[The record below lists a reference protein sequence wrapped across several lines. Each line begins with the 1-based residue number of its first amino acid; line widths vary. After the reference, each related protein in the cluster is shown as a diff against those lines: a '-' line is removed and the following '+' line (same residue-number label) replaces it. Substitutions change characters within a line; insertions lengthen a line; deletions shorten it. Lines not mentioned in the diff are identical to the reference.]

1 LGMKEYLIR
10 RSVQLVV
17 TFFILVTISFFLFRI
32 MPGDPT
38 AMLLL
43 NPQLDPETRIMLKRK
58 LGLDLPWHVQYFVFI
73 KNLFSGE
80 FGVSFY
86 HGKPVIEVIL
96 GVRLLNTFTLVGS
109 STILA
114 IIIGM
119 ILGCIAA
126 WRRGKVVD
134 LGSILFS
141 LLFYS
146 MPVFWLG
153 MLLLLIFAVRM
164 HIFPVSGTVTAGV
177 YHANFFEYLKDYLW
191 HMTLPAT
198 CLTLIQ
204 IGSNFLIMRNTL
216 LDVLSEDYI
225 VTAMAKGL
233 NDRQILFK
241 HAMRNA
247 MLPMVTI
254 IALQLAFI
262 ISGAT
267 LTETVFSW
275 AGLGKLIADAV
286 FERDYPLLQGIFIV
300 TSILVLIA
308 NFLADIIYAYLD
320 PRIRY

>member
-1 LGMKEYLIR
+1 MKDYLIR
-10 RSVQLVV
+10 RSIQLVI
-17 TFFILVTISFFLFRI
+17 TFFILVTISFFLFRV

-43 NPQLDPETRIMLKRK
+43 NPQLDPETRLLLKKK
-58 LGLDLPWHVQYFVFI
+58 LGLDLPWHIQYFVFI
-73 KNLFSGE
+73 KNLFMGE

-86 HGKPVIEVIL
+86 HGKPVIDVIL
-96 GVRLLNTFTLVGS
+96 GIRLFNTVMLVGS
-109 STILA
+109 STVLA
-114 IIIGM
+114 IIIGI

-126 WRRGKVVD
+126 WRRGSPID
-134 LGSILFS
+134 LASIVSS

-164 HIFPVSGTVTAGV
+164 GLFPVSGTITAGV
-177 YHANFFEYLKDYLW
+177 YHPDIFSYICDYLW
-191 HMTLPAT
+191 HMTLPAI

-204 IGSNFLIMRNTL
+204 IGGNFLIMRNTL

-233 NDRQILFK
+233 SDRQVLFR

-262 ISGAT
+262 VSGAT

-275 AGLGKLIADAV
+275 AGLGKLVADAV
-286 FERDYPLLQGIFIV
+286 FERDYPLLQGIFII
-300 TSILVLIA
+300 TSILVLFA
-308 NFLADIIYAYLD
+308 NFLADIVYAYLD